1 MSGTATGPPLV
12 IPDNKPSRQAEFI
25 GTTVFL
31 TAFAT
36 FFILARFYTRIFNSK
51 SFGWDDACLAVALVS
66 LCNEISMLGHSDRSS
81 QAAGWVSEGIIIK
94 QAELGLGVT
103 FNENLVK
110 RPQDLVPLLKFIQVS
125 IFTNGIEMCLLKVG
139 IGISLLRLRLSKT
152 FDYAV
157 YGCIVLSLL
166 VNLIVIPGFF
176 GQCRPMARLWDKTI
190 PGTCWTPT
198 YSLASSYVQ
207 TGNSLPLHSKI
218 QDF

>member
-1 MSGTATGPPLV
+1 
-12 IPDNKPSRQAEFI
+12 
-25 GTTVFL
+25 
-31 TAFAT
+31 
-36 FFILARFYTRIFNSK
+36 
-51 SFGWDDACLAVALVS
+51 
-66 LCNEISMLGHSDRSS
+66 
-81 QAAGWVSEGIIIK
+81 
-94 QAELGLGVT
+94 VT

-152 FDYAV
+152 FNYAV

-166 VNLIVIPGFF
+166 VNLIVFPGFF

-207 TGNSLPLHSKI
+207 TGNLRPQIPCFHCSPADQWQQLAISSRTSRLPLAHYTYELSSSI
-218 QDF
+218 LSSGVTIL